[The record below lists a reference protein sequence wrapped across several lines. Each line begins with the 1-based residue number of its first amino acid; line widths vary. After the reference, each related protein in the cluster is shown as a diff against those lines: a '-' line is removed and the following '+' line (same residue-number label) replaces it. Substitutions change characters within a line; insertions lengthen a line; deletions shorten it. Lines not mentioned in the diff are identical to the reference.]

1 LCFIIFI
8 SICSR
13 YPCSNRFTA

>member
-13 YPCSNRFTA
+13 YPCSNSFTA